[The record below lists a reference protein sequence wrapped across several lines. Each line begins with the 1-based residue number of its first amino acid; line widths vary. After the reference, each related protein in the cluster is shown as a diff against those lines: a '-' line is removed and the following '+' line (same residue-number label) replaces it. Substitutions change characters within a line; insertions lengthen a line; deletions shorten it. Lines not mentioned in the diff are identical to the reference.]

1 MKFYNVYFIIIKMSI
16 VNILFIGD
24 PHFQIGNI
32 TEINIFIEKIIDIA
46 NSKKPDLIII
56 AGDLLHT
63 HERLHTIPLNKA
75 HDFINSMRKI
85 SKTYVL
91 VGNHDYIQNQQFLTT
106 NHWMNAMKEWSN
118 TVIVDSVIV
127 EYIKDKK
134 FIFCPYVPNGR
145 FEEALNTL
153 KSDKWDD
160 ATCIFAH
167 QEFFGCKMGG
177 IISTEG
183 DKWDLNNP
191 FVVSGHIHQKQIL
204 QKNIYY
210 SGSALQH
217 SFGDS
222 EDNIIPFF
230 TFFNNEYKID
240 EINLNLPR
248 KKIVYMNIDDIDK
261 YIINEDSDD
270 KIKITIKGDYN
281 EFKSLKKSKKYKEMI
296 DAGLKIVFKPKKII
310 QPIKNDDIKIN
321 TDFNKIL
328 YSIITEQNNPY
339 LLQSYELIINDNH
352 IDL

>member
-1 MKFYNVYFIIIKMSI
+1 MS
-16 VNILFIGD
+16 VNILLIGD
-24 PHFQIGNI
+24 PHFKVENI
-32 TEINIFIEKIIDIA
+32 QEINMFLEKIIDIA
-46 NSKKPDLIII
+46 IEKKPDLIII
-56 AGDLLHT
+56 LGDLLHT
-63 HERLHTIPLNKA
+63 HERLHTIALNKA
-75 HDFINSMRKI
+75 HEFVNYMRKI

-106 NHWMNAMKEWSN
+106 NHWMNSMKEWQN
-118 TVIVDSVIV
+118 VVIVDSVIV

-134 FIFCPYVPNGR
+134 FVFCPYTPNGR
-145 FEEALNTL
+145 FKEALNTVTW
-153 KSDKWDD
+153 KD
-160 ATCIFAH
+160 ANCIFAH
-167 QEFFGCKMGG
+167 QEFFGCKMGA
-177 IISTEG
+177 IISVEG
-183 DKWDLNNP
+183 DKWDEKYP
-191 FVVSGHIHQKQIL
+191 FVVSGHIHEKQIP

-222 EDNIIPFF
+222 TDNIIPFI
-230 TFFNNEYKID
+230 TFFDNYEYKID

-248 KKIVYMNIDDIDK
+248 KKIIYMNIDEIDK
-261 YIINEDSDD
+261 YIINEDSKD
-270 KIKITIKGDYN
+270 KIKITVKGDYN

-296 DAGLKIVFKPKKII
+296 DKGLKIVFKPKKNI

-321 TDFNKIL
+321 TDFSQIL

>member
-1 MKFYNVYFIIIKMSI
+1 MS
-16 VNILFIGD
+16 VNILLIGD
-24 PHFQIGNI
+24 PHFKVENI
-32 TEINIFIEKIIDIA
+32 QEINMFLEKIIDIA
-46 NSKKPDLIII
+46 TEKKPDLIII
-56 AGDLLHT
+56 LGDLLHT
-63 HERLHTIPLNKA
+63 HERLHTIALNKA
-75 HDFINSMRKI
+75 HEFVNSMRKI

-106 NHWMNAMKEWSN
+106 NHWMNSMKEWQN
-118 TVIVDSVIV
+118 VVIVDYVIA

-153 KSDKWDD
+153 KSDTWKD
-160 ATCIFAH
+160 ANCIFAH
-167 QEFFGCKMGG
+167 QEFFGCKMGA
-177 IISTEG
+177 IISIEG
-183 DKWDLNNP
+183 DKWDENYP
-191 FVVSGHIHQKQIL
+191 FVVSGHIHEKQIP

-222 EDNIIPFF
+222 TDNIIPFIN
-230 TFFNNEYKID
+230 FFDNYEYKIY

-248 KKIVYMNIDDIDK
+248 KKIIYINIDEIDK
-261 YIINEDSDD
+261 YIINEDSND
-270 KIKITIKGDYN
+270 KIKITVKGDYN

-296 DAGLKIVFKPKKII
+296 DKGLKIVFKPKKII
-310 QPIKNDDIKIN
+310 QCIKNDDIKIN
-321 TDFNKIL
+321 TDFNQIL